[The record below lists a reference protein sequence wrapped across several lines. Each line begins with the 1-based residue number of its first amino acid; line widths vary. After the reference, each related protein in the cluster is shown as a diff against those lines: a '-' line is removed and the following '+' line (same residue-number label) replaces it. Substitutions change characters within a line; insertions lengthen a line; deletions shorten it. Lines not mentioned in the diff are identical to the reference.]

1 MRQRRYF
8 QWLDGE
14 NAGQVETLED
24 ITCTDG
30 EYFFNFKSGEACNQR
45 FISQMTR
52 NAADLKGKVMVEIAN
67 PSDTWKFE
75 TIKMGKYTY
84 MDPAA
89 GEQTVDVPPLE
100 DITGAS
106 GNGNSLNIDRS
117 KIGEKRYTPPRYR
130 GNMLPLPSYDEYNG
144 DYVEDITPTKI
155 PTRRP
160 EPAYIEPTVVA
171 PTVVNKPVS
180 ISGVAESDPVKIL
193 AKTCKKHP
201 TEVSLSLTI
210 NLPSKSIYNIAKAE
224 FDNGGEKFVDCLVE
238 QMDVNEIVKSISDAL
253 RMSYEEE

>member
-14 NAGQVETLED
+14 NAGQVEILD
-24 ITCTDG
+24 NITCTDG

-45 FISQMTR
+45 FVSQMTR

-106 GNGNSLNIDRS
+106 GNGNSLNID
-117 KIGEKRYTPPRYR
+117 
-130 GNMLPLPSYDEYNG
+130 
-144 DYVEDITPTKI
+144 
-155 PTRRP
+155 
-160 EPAYIEPTVVA
+160 
-171 PTVVNKPVS
+171 
-180 ISGVAESDPVKIL
+180 
-193 AKTCKKHP
+193 
-201 TEVSLSLTI
+201 
-210 NLPSKSIYNIAKAE
+210 KS
-224 FDNGGEKFVDCLVE
+224 
-238 QMDVNEIVKSISDAL
+238 
-253 RMSYEEE
+253 

>member
-1 MRQRRYF
+1 MRRARYF

-14 NAGQVETLED
+14 NAGKVETLSD
-24 ITCTDG
+24 ISCVDG
-30 EYFFNFKSGEACNQR
+30 EYFYNFVGGESCNER
-45 FISQMTR
+45 YISPMTR
-52 NAADLKGKVMVEIAN
+52 NSVDLKNKFMVEIIN
-67 PSDTWKFE
+67 PSDTWGFE

-106 GNGNSLNIDRS
+106 GNGNSLNIDKS
-117 KIGEKRYTPPRYR
+117 KIGEKSYTPPRYR
-130 GNMLPLPSYDEYNG
+130 GEMLPLPSYSEYNG
-144 DYVEDITPTKI
+144 DYVEDVTPMRI
-155 PTRRP
+155 PASTP
-160 EPAYIEPTVVA
+160 EPTYVQPTVVA
-171 PTVVNKPVS
+171 PTVVNRPVS

-224 FDNGGEKFVDCLVE
+224 FENGGEKFVDCLVE